1 MNVRNQKK
9 LGEILMEKKLLSA
22 AQLDIALAEQA
33 RTKEFLGAIL
43 IRTHQIE
50 ERDLLVTLSEQFNMP
65 VVDLKNKYIDWE
77 VVKRFSPTLV
87 LDLKCFP
94 IEENENGVVMIAISN
109 PLDAWLL
116 AQAEDQ
122 ARGAPVKF
130 VLTAAS
136 DIEDAIVRYKQ
147 YLRGN
152 ASGL

>member
-1 MNVRNQKK
+1 MNVRSQKK
-9 LGEILMEKKLLSA
+9 LGEILIEKKLLTA
-22 AQLDIALAEQA
+22 VQLESALAEQA

-43 IRTHQIE
+43 LRTHQIK
-50 ERDLLVTLSEQFNMP
+50 ERDLLVTLSEQYNIQ

-77 VVKRFSPTLV
+77 VVQRFSPTLV

-94 IEENENGVVMIAISN
+94 VEENENGVVMIAISN

-116 AQAEDQ
+116 AKAEEQ
-122 ARGAPVKF
+122 ARGKPVKF
-130 VLTAAS
+130 VLAAAS

-152 ASGL
+152 V